1 MDTRYFAV
9 IGAQQNHQIIHSWVS
24 GEHRELMP
32 WARVVIIET
41 QGDSAMMFRYAA
53 DGTFAGDTWH
63 ESIAD
68 AYEQAEYEYQGVLSE
83 WRTVPSSVEDT
94 VEFALK
100 AAN

>member
-1 MDTRYFAV
+1 
-9 IGAQQNHQIIHSWVS
+9 
-24 GEHRELMP
+24 
-32 WARVVIIET
+32 
-41 QGDSAMMFRYAA
+41 MMFRYAA